1 MEFINP
7 SQILNQLQLKENIIA
22 VDFGCG
28 SGGWVIP
35 LAKMLKEGK
44 VFAIDVL
51 EEKLSV
57 LKSKAQIY
65 NLTNIETILD
75 DVETKIESLADNSCN
90 LVLMTNLLFECD
102 DKRGV
107 IAEGKRVLKPGGIIL
122 IVDWIKDNPLT
133 KEIERLDFENLKE
146 ISKETGLKIKK
157 EFSAGSYHQALIL
170 VK

>member
-35 LAKMLKEGK
+35 LAKILKEGK

-75 DVETKIESLADNSCN
+75 DVETKIERLADNSCN

-107 IAEGKRVLKPGGIIL
+107 IAEGKRVLKPGGTIL
-122 IVDWIKDNPLT
+122 VVDWIKDNPLT
-133 KEIERLDFENLKE
+133 KEIERLDFEELKT
-146 ISKETGLKIKK
+146 ISKEAGLKIKK
-157 EFSAGSYHQALIL
+157 EFLAGSYHQSLIL